1 MQIATTLD
9 CGAIDELD
17 VIVYWDHQPYEAAVL
32 NPIEDAEPGCAES
45 AEISSVTTEIGGV
58 QVELLPLITAYD
70 VNELETECLESL
82 NG

>member
-9 CGAIDELD
+9 CGAIDEIE
-17 VIVYWDHQPYEAAVL
+17 VIVYFDYQPFEAAVM

-45 AEISSVTTEIGGV
+45 AEISSVTAEIGGV

-70 VNELETECLESL
+70 INELETECKESV
-82 NG
+82 